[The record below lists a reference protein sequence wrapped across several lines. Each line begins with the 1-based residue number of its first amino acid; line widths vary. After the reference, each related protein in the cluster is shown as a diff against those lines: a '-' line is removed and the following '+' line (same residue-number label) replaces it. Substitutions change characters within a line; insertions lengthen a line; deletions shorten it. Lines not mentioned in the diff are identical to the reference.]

1 MRNSNAR
8 PPLPSVA
15 HVAVEPLFTK
25 RFESGRFYR
34 VPGEQWL
41 FCALLCAPGPI
52 AGDWRWEFRRGPAL
66 SLAIPH
72 IRASYSIYGRDDD
85 RVYLTMTQDYL
96 IATRL
101 DWRDFQRTD
110 FIYDPQAGRR
120 RRLRP

>member
-1 MRNSNAR
+1 MRNSNSR

-15 HVAVEPLFTK
+15 HVSFEPPFAE

-34 VPGEQWL
+34 FPGERRL
-41 FCALLCAPGPI
+41 LCALLCAPGPL
-52 AGDWRWEFRRGPAL
+52 AGDWRWEFRRGPTL
-66 SLAIPH
+66 PLAIPH
-72 IRASYSIYGRDDD
+72 VRASYSIYEPDGD

-96 IATRL
+96 IAMSM

-110 FIYDPQAGRR
+110 FIYDLRTGR